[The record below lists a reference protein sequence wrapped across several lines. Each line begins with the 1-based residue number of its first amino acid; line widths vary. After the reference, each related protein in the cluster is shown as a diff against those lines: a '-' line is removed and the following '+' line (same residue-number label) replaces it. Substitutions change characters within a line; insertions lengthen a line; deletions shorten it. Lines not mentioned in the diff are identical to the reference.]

1 MKKTELSLK
10 AFDPAMWIIIL
21 YLLLFFVLF
30 KAAPVILGAILFGW
44 YLSMIINVPTRFL
57 SRFIKYK
64 IALLISSIG
73 MFVIIAF
80 AVYSIF
86 PVLIEEGKKFFPV
99 VGSTARDINVE
110 NFFNGDNI
118 DPKLTEWL
126 NSLIGDVGRNIS
138 EFGASILNTIIQN
151 IPAVSTSAIL
161 FVITAAYFATIMPVL
176 RENLWRLF
184 PKSTRERSIHFFRE
198 CYRDIEHY
206 IRGQVILALIVGVM
220 VGIGT
225 SLSGVPYSL
234 FLGFLS
240 GIFDFIPF
248 LGPILVSIPGMLLG
262 FLYGGVP
269 GLIKMLIVF
278 LFANQLESWVLQP
291 RIQGTRMKVNWFA
304 ILLAILIAGSI
315 FGLPGVLIGIPF
327 LAFFKRFWVEYVQ
340 EGFEKM

>member
-1 MKKTELSLK
+1 
-10 AFDPAMWIIIL
+10 
-21 YLLLFFVLF
+21 
-30 KAAPVILGAILFGW
+30 
-44 YLSMIINVPTRFL
+44 
-57 SRFIKYK
+57 
-64 IALLISSIG
+64 

-99 VGSTARDINVE
+99 VGSTASDINVE

>member
-1 MKKTELSLK
+1 MKRMELPTK
-10 AFDPAMWIIIL
+10 AFDPAMWVIIL
-21 YLLLFFVLF
+21 YIFLFFVFF
-30 KAAPVILGAILFGW
+30 KASPQIMGAILFGW
-44 YLSMIINVPTRFL
+44 YLSMIICVPTRFL

-64 IALLISSIG
+64 LALLISSIG

-99 VGSTARDINVE
+99 VGSTASDINVE
-110 NFFNGDNI
+110 NFFNGENI
-118 DPKLTEWL
+118 DPRLTEWL
-126 NSLIGDVGRNIS
+126 NTLIGDVGRNIS
-138 EFGASILNTIIQN
+138 EFGATILNTIIQH

-161 FVITAAYFATIMPVL
+161 FVVTAAYFATLMPVL
-176 RENLWRLF
+176 RSNLWRFF
-184 PKSTRERSIHFFRE
+184 PVSTRKRSIDFIRE
-198 CYRDIEHY
+198 CYKDIEHY

-248 LGPILVSIPGMLLG
+248 LGPTLVSIPGMLLG

-269 GLIKMLIVF
+269 GLVKMLIVF
-278 LFANQLESWVLQP
+278 LFANQFESWVLQP
-291 RIQGTRMKVNWFA
+291 RIQGTRMKLNWFA
-304 ILLAILIAGSI
+304 ILLAILVAGSI

-327 LAFFKRFWVEYVQ
+327 LAFFRRFWTEYVQ
-340 EGFEKM
+340 EGFKKM

>member
-1 MKKTELSLK
+1 MKRMEQPVK
-10 AFDPAMWIIIL
+10 AFDPAMWVIIL
-21 YLLLFFVLF
+21 YIILFFVFF
-30 KAAPVILGAILFGW
+30 KASPQIMGAILFGW
-44 YLSMIINVPTRFL
+44 YLSMIICVPTRFL

-64 IALLISSIG
+64 LALLISSIG

-99 VGSTARDINVE
+99 VGSTASDINVE
-110 NFFNGDNI
+110 NFFNGENI
-118 DPKLTEWL
+118 DPRLTEWL
-126 NSLIGDVGRNIS
+126 NTLIGDVGRNIS
-138 EFGASILNTIIQN
+138 EFGATILNTIIQH

-161 FVITAAYFATIMPVL
+161 FVVTAAYFATLMPVL
-176 RENLWRLF
+176 RSNLWRFF
-184 PKSTRERSIHFFRE
+184 PVSTRKRSIDFIRE
-198 CYRDIEHY
+198 CYKDIEHY

-248 LGPILVSIPGMLLG
+248 LGPTLVSIPGMLLG

-269 GLIKMLIVF
+269 GLVKMLIVF
-278 LFANQLESWVLQP
+278 LFANQFESWVLQP
-291 RIQGTRMKVNWFA
+291 RIQGTRMKLNWFA
-304 ILLAILIAGSI
+304 ILLAILVAGSI

-327 LAFFKRFWVEYVQ
+327 LAFFRRFWTEYVQ
-340 EGFEKM
+340 EGFKKM